1 MAGQATD
8 ITLLAQAT
16 TTAAPAADA
25 STAAPAAAAATE
37 AASTTGAATPPAAT
51 AETHTAVGAHEAPV
65 GFPPFNVAT
74 FGAQLLWLAICF
86 GILYVVVARAVQP
99 RLTSILA
106 ARRDKIDG
114 DLAEADRLRAA
125 TDKAIAD
132 YEAALAAARA
142 KANGIAQQTRDAN
155 KAELDG
161 KRASVEADLAKKVG
175 AAEAAILRAKT
186 EALGKV
192 DEIAADTAGALVARL
207 TGAVSPD
214 EARAAVA
221 SVVKG

>member
-1 MAGQATD
+1 MAGQPTN
-8 ITLLAQAT
+8 ITLLAQ
-16 TTAAPAADA
+16 APAADA
-25 STAAPAAAAATE
+25 STAAPAAAATTE
-37 AASTTGAATPPAAT
+37 AAPAAGAT
-51 AETHTAVGAHEAPV
+51 NPAAAAGTHTAVSAHEAPI

-74 FGAQLLWLAICF
+74 FGAQILWLAICF
-86 GILYVVVARAVQP
+86 GVLYVVVARAVQP

-155 KAELDG
+155 KADLDG
-161 KRASVEADLAKKVG
+161 KRAGVEAELAKKVG
-175 AAEAAILRAKT
+175 AAEAAIQRAKT

>member
-1 MAGQATD
+1 MAGQPTN

-16 TTAAPAADA
+16 APAADA
-25 STAAPAAAAATE
+25 STAAPAAGATNPAAA
-37 AASTTGAATPPAAT
+37 AG
-51 AETHTAVGAHEAPV
+51 THTAVGAHEAPI

-74 FGAQLLWLAICF
+74 FGAQILWLAICF
-86 GILYVVVARAVQP
+86 GVLYVVVARAVQP

-155 KAELDG
+155 KADLDG
-161 KRASVEADLAKKVG
+161 KRAGVEAELAKKVG
-175 AAEAAILRAKT
+175 AAEAAIQRAKT